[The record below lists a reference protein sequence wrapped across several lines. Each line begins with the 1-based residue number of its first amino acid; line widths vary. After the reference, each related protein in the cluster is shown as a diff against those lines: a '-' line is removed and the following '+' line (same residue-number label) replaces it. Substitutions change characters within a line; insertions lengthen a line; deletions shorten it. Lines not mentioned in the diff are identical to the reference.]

1 MKKFSFRLEAVERHR
16 KLQEQERQV
25 WLAKCLAKMR
35 GTEKKLLEID
45 MKEVQARREFSALG
59 NPNQDEPVNSAK
71 FWLLD
76 QFIKGQQVRRVDLKL
91 QLQAD
96 EQEVGEAYRSFLH
109 ARQQKKIMEK
119 LREKRH
125 KQYKQEAQK
134 HDARVQDEQYVMRN
148 RLRELGVNEEEV
160 PNFEDENEE

>member
-25 WLAKCLAKMR
+25 WLAKCLAQMR
-35 GTEKKLLEID
+35 GTEKNLLDLD

-59 NPNQDEPVNSAK
+59 NPNQEEKVTSSN

-76 QFIKGQQVRRVDLKL
+76 QFIKGQQVRRVDLKQKL
-91 QLQAD
+91 QGE
-96 EQEVGEAYRSFLH
+96 EQEVGDAYRTFLH

-125 KQYKQEAQK
+125 SQYKQEVQK
-134 HDARVQDEQYVMRN
+134 HETRMQDEQYVMRN
-148 RLRELGVNEEEV
+148 RLRNKGQMDDDSSEPGDDNEE
-160 PNFEDENEE
+160 